1 MEQNC
6 SVKLLYLN
14 AKHCVLD
21 HLPSIAMTAIIQ
33 SFLVS
38 FLMVFSISN
47 FLFFFYV
54 FSVNLEKKNVLA
66 ILRSIKMAVLGLE
79 KLTGNFN
86 PYFSK

>member
-1 MEQNC
+1 M
-6 SVKLLYLN
+6 
-14 AKHCVLD
+14 LD

-79 KLTGNFN
+79 KLTENFN